1 MGGGRGGRHSGAGI
15 RWKEA
20 VKSLLEQLLKTPE
33 DSLLHLEA
41 ISDSA
46 RELEKSA
53 GCWGRDMQQAASLL
67 PSVVRMRLSR
77 TLDCDRRW
85 LTQATLS
92 TALTMPT

>member
-1 MGGGRGGRHSGAGI
+1 MGGGGGGGGGGRHSGAGI

-20 VKSLLEQLLKTPE
+20 VKSLLEQLLKTLE

-53 GCWGRDMQQAASLL
+53 GCWGQ
-67 PSVVRMRLSR
+67 
-77 TLDCDRRW
+77 RR
-85 LTQATLS
+85 ATGCQP
-92 TALTMPT
+92 TALCG